1 MKYVFLYTLFL
12 MAVCHS
18 SCGQAQT
25 TSAKDSIK
33 PENKERSTSPSKDP
47 NLHTKYEYT
56 DASGKRLIIQNGY
69 PRGGIRYTAPDG
81 ELYGYAVFWTR
92 IINETDH
99 PLELKIDFPNSY
111 EVPSIPGKYFKL
123 LVPPDTMTIDK
134 VGVYNF
140 GLTGL
145 ESFLDSSIHKP
156 SSLKRTIHPNEST
169 GFYVVKLSL
178 VSEGPIGGGDVLR
191 TGLLLK
197 GQDLF
202 YSVSTYNSSPAR
214 QQPAIIGEK
223 DIYLGSINLKNL
235 VVRET
240 TKSGL

>member
-1 MKYVFLYTLFL
+1 MKCILIYPLFL
-12 MAVCHS
+12 MFVFDS
-18 SCGQAQT
+18 SCGQTQT
-25 TSAKDSIK
+25 TSPKDTTK
-33 PENKERSTSPSKDP
+33 PENQETSTSPSKDP

-81 ELYGYAVFWTR
+81 EEYGYAVFWTR
-92 IINETDH
+92 ITNETDT
-99 PLELKIDFPNSY
+99 PLELNIDFPNSY

-123 LVPPDTMTIDK
+123 LVPPDTMTLDK
-134 VGVYNF
+134 VGIYNF
-140 GLTGL
+140 GLTDL
-145 ESFLDSSIHKP
+145 ASFLDSSIHQP

-169 GFYVVKLSL
+169 GFYFVKLSL
-178 VSEGPIGGGDVLR
+178 VREGPIGGGDVLR

-202 YSVSTYNSSPAR
+202 YRVSTYNSSPAR

-223 DIYLGSINLKNL
+223 DLHFGRINLKNL
-235 VVRET
+235 MLREK